1 MFMEDTIEES
11 GGGIFPHKEKI
22 FIKIFSDN
30 ILLAIEMK
38 NKAVLRRSA
47 SLLARLALNGIQA
60 KTRFCLGMPQLA
72 RAEPRAVA
80 AALSN
85 TPLIRLAHV
94 PYREPFSD
102 KNDEHRDNKIAA
114 LFNTLA
120 NIYNEI
126 LRYGYLM
133 RGAIVEGEFFHNDK
147 IVYGKALAEAV
158 CLEEKVAKVP
168 RIIVKTNVTEP
179 NNSYYLMQ
187 DENRAF
193 FLNIF
198 HLCRAF
204 DDVNFKISLLEM
216 LKKHKSNEKI
226 KTKIMW
232 MINYFNT
239 WFTKYEY
246 RLLNQ
251 QKITDEDINKA
262 IE

>member
-1 MFMEDTIEES
+1 MEDAIEES

-102 KNDEHRDNKIAA
+102 KND
-114 LFNTLA
+114 
-120 NIYNEI
+120 
-126 LRYGYLM
+126 
-133 RGAIVEGEFFHNDK
+133 
-147 IVYGKALAEAV
+147 
-158 CLEEKVAKVP
+158 
-168 RIIVKTNVTEP
+168 
-179 NNSYYLMQ
+179 
-187 DENRAF
+187 
-193 FLNIF
+193 
-198 HLCRAF
+198 
-204 DDVNFKISLLEM
+204 
-216 LKKHKSNEKI
+216 
-226 KTKIMW
+226 
-232 MINYFNT
+232 
-239 WFTKYEY
+239 
-246 RLLNQ
+246 
-251 QKITDEDINKA
+251 
-262 IE
+262 